1 MSQQDKAKQLVEKYF
16 WKACKTMQQAKQC
29 ALMEVQTYLNPID
42 NNWWAYYELKPLVI
56 GKGRTKEEAV
66 ENLKHITIYGE

>member
-1 MSQQDKAKQLVEKYF
+1 MKI
-16 WKACKTMQQAKQC
+16 
-29 ALMEVQTYLNPID
+29 QTYLNPID

-66 ENLKHITIYGE
+66 ENLKHLNYQKKKMEIQKYTKP

>member
-1 MSQQDKAKQLVEKYF
+1 
-16 WKACKTMQQAKQC
+16 
-29 ALMEVQTYLNPID
+29 MEIQTYLNPID

-66 ENLKHITIYGE
+66 ENLIAATFSENTVNRISYVE